1 MSRKQNGARTNQST
15 PEFKIKKWGRCETE
29 LRLRQSVTLWT
40 SDIVLTA
47 WRAPLR
53 TTPGGQGR
61 YSSVVIE
68 LMVVLRQVFHLALRE
83 TECLMDKIMG
93 LLALDLPIPDHTT
106 ISRRGTHLAAQ
117 RFRNLPDGPLHII
130 LGRDSLKVYGL
141 DEWPREQKR
150 NHATLAARAVKISLN
165 PDHRTIEVADG
176 TSYEAVD
183 IRAAPANA
191 GSDISRVENDAARE
205 DRSPP
210 ARVEAHPRHLR
221 SEEHTS
227 ELQSQS
233 NLVCR

>member
-61 YSSVVIE
+61 YSSIVIE

-117 RFRNLPDGPLHII
+117 RFRNLPATSHHSRQGLTEGIRV
-130 LGRDSLKVYGL
+130 GRMAERAETKS
-141 DEWPREQKR
+141 R
-150 NHATLAARAVKISLN
+150 HAGRACG
-165 PDHRTIEVADG
+165 E
-176 TSYEAVD
+176 D
-183 IRAAPANA
+183 IRESRPSNYR
-191 GSDISRVENDAARE
+191 SRRRDIVRSRRHSRRTRE
-205 DRSPP
+205 
-210 ARVEAHPRHLR
+210 
-221 SEEHTS
+221 
-227 ELQSQS
+227 
-233 NLVCR
+233 CWK